1 MNILGTITPEV
12 SGQFIGRLMRQFNC
26 FFLHIKQGPEV
37 RSFPIRDD
45 KHRWNEIIQNWGGF
59 TSLHSSHNKNEI
71 CHRPRDRTIKYTMS
85 KGLVLNFYCS

>member
-26 FFLHIKQGPEV
+26 FFLHIKQGLEV

-45 KHRWNEIIQNWGGF
+45 KHRWN
-59 TSLHSSHNKNEI
+59 
-71 CHRPRDRTIKYTMS
+71 
-85 KGLVLNFYCS
+85 